1 MKRMKRTVFLSVAII
16 LALLVVHADAYGQ
29 DFKVRGRVHMDAL
42 FGVQDADQ
50 FSNGFNNRRARLGM
64 AGKLNADWD
73 AVIEF
78 DFADA
83 TIAATDVRMRRV
95 WSNGSSLAIGHFKVP
110 MGLNQLTSSNSI
122 TFLERSSVSN
132 IIPDARRMG
141 IAYYLH
147 KDVFGFESMVFGRAM
162 GTRGGVVNDMPLGA
176 GLRGI
181 YYPSLGKGQFHLGFS
196 FAHEELWAS
205 DQVRLSD
212 RPEARD
218 AKGGSVRF
226 LNTGNIGDAKS
237 TFKTGVELM
246 YLHGP
251 LLFEAEW
258 LQVSVNRRNGVN
270 PSFSGYHVQA
280 SYMIS
285 GGTRTYR
292 RGVVGGIAPDGDK
305 GAWEVALRYSAM
317 DLNDD
322 LILGGNQQNVTV
334 GVNHYVTSKLRFM
347 ANVIYMNTDKLENN
361 PVVGLLRAQY
371 NF

>member
-1 MKRMKRTVFLSVAII
+1 MKRMKNAFSFFWVFVA
-16 LALLVVHADAYGQ
+16 ALLMFVTEVNGQ

-42 FGVQDADQ
+42 YGIQDAEQ
-50 FSNGFNNRRARLGM
+50 FSNGFNNRRARMGM
-64 AGKLNADWD
+64 YGKLNADWD
-73 AVIEF
+73 AIIEF

-83 TIAATDVRMRRV
+83 TLAANDVRIRRV
-95 WSNGSSLAIGHFKVP
+95 WANGSSLAIGHFKVP

-122 TFLERSSVSN
+122 TFIERSSVS
-132 IIPDARRMG
+132 IIVPDARRMG

-147 KDVFGFESMVFGRAM
+147 KEAFGFESMVFGRAM
-162 GTRGGVVNDMPLGA
+162 GTRGAVVNDMPLGA
-176 GLRGI
+176 GLRGF
-181 YYPSLGKGQFHLGFS
+181 YFPKLGEGQFHLGLS

-205 DQVRLSD
+205 DQVRFTD

-226 LNTGNIGDAKS
+226 LNTGNIPDAKS
-237 TFKTGVELM
+237 TFKAGVELL

-251 LLFEAEW
+251 LLVEAEW
-258 LQVSVNRRNGVN
+258 LQVSVNRKLGGS

-280 SYMIS
+280 SYMLS
-285 GGTRTYR
+285 GGNRIYR
-292 RGVVGGIAPDGDK
+292 RGVVGGIAPEGEK
-305 GAWEVALRYSAM
+305 GAWEVALRYSSM
-317 DLNDD
+317 DLNDA
-322 LILGGNQQNVTV
+322 LILGGDQHNITL

-347 ANVIYMNTDKLENN
+347 ANIIYMDTDKLDNN